1 MRSQIFRKNFDKTP
15 FLELIKK
22 YSEKRKNQFIFNNIS
37 FKKSIFNNEIEP
49 FIEDIK
55 EYYYNAKK
63 FYVER
68 KMNYKNFATI
78 LRQICKF
85 HNIPFTSNIKYY
97 NSTYEIQYSIFIY
110 PDK

>member
-15 FLELIKK
+15 FLNLIIK
-22 YSEKRKNQFIFNNIS
+22 YSEQRKNQYIFNNIS
-37 FKKSIFNNEIEP
+37 FKKAVYNKDIEP
-49 FIEDIK
+49 FIEFIS
-55 EYYYNAKK
+55 EYYYSAKK

-68 KMNYKNFATI
+68 KITYKNFVTI
-78 LRQICKF
+78 LRQICKY
-85 HNIPFTSNIKYY
+85 HNIPFTTNIKYY